1 MFLILWSILLGVI
14 GFIIG
19 SFTNVEWIGLLGM
32 MVGVLS
38 PGLYT
43 LENLYKVKC
52 KEIKLHEDKK

>member
-1 MFLILWSILLGVI
+1 MLIKGGNKMFLILWSILLGVI

-43 LENLYKVKC
+43 L
-52 KEIKLHEDKK
+52 